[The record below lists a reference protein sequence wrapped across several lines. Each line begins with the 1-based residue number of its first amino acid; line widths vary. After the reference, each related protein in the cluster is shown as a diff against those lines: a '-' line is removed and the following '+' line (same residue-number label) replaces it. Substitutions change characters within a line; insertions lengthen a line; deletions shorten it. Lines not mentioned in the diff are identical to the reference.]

1 MSFSIAP
8 GEDGTIPATRV
19 EILIT
24 PAPRPWGRLLTVA
37 ALALVAAVAL
47 RAWPQSTTSETEA
60 DPIAP
65 TAAAFPPWAP
75 AEAQQMALAL
85 SQTNA
90 RWNAATVDRPT
101 AYLQFCHN
109 TLSLCDP
116 VTPMPPNPG

>member
-8 GEDGTIPATRV
+8 EEDGTIPATNV

-24 PAPRPWGRLLTVA
+24 PAPRPWWRLLTMA

-47 RAWPQSTTSETEA
+47 RAWPPSTISETEA

-75 AEAQQMALAL
+75 AEPQQAALAL

-90 RWNAATVDRPT
+90 DWNAATVDRQT
-101 AYLQFCHN
+101 AYVQFCHN
-109 TLSLCDP
+109 SLSLCDP
-116 VTPMPPNPG
+116 AAPMAPSPG